1 MSWADIEEEKVSKET
16 LTSNSQPKETYAS
29 IVRKETYSSIVSKNS
44 DDDNDCETGSEVS
57 MSDKEFLLMQYE
69 CMISAWF
76 NKQKNKEIVCK
87 KCSNTFIVSDEDKK
101 VYEKN
106 GSKPT
111 ICKLCKPKTND

>member
-29 IVRKETYSSIVSKNS
+29 IVCKETYSSIVSKDPVDNN
-44 DDDNDCETGSEVS
+44 DDETGSEVS

-69 CMISAWF
+69 CIIAAWF
-76 NKQKNKEIVCK
+76 NKHKNKEIVCK
-87 KCSNTFIVSDEDKK
+87 KCSNTFVMSDEDKK

-106 GSKPT
+106 CTKP
-111 ICKLCKPKTND
+111 IVCKLCKPKTNN